1 MDAKARARLADALEF
16 ALEAHADQ
24 TRKGNDIPYVSHLL
38 QVAGLVLEHGGD
50 AELAVAGLLHDSLED
65 CPHVTVE
72 ALQQRFGS
80 EVARIVESC
89 SDLLEGDTPDRKAP
103 WLERKR
109 RYLAHLSE
117 ADAAVRLVSACDKLD
132 NLRSIIA
139 DLGAEGVA
147 TLERFRATPAQTRW
161 YYEEVRKT
169 LAPDLPERLR
179 REMDALLAELRH
191 FVKDAS
197 PEA

>member
-80 EVARIVESC
+80 KVARIVESC

-109 RYLAHLSE
+109 RYLAHLAE

-169 LAPDLPERLR
+169 LEPDLPERLR
-179 REMDALLAELRH
+179 REMDALLAELRR

>member
-1 MDAKARARLADALEF
+1 MDANARARLADALVF
-16 ALEAHADQ
+16 ALEVHGNQ
-24 TRKGNDIPYVSHLL
+24 TRKGKEIPYVSHLL

-50 AELAVAGLLHDSLED
+50 WELAVAGLLHDSIED
-65 CPHVTVE
+65 CEEVTFEV
-72 ALQQRFGS
+72 LRKRFGAK
-80 EVARIVESC
+80 VARIVASC

-103 WLERKR
+103 WTLRKR
-109 RYLAHLSE
+109 RYLAHLAQ

-161 YYEEVRKT
+161 YYESVREV

-179 REMDALLAELRH
+179 REMDALLAELRR
-191 FVKDAS
+191 FVGESS
-197 PEA
+197 PEP

>member
-1 MDAKARARLADALEF
+1 MDANARARLADALVF
-16 ALEAHADQ
+16 ALEVHGNQ
-24 TRKGNDIPYVSHLL
+24 TRKGNEIPYVSHLL

-50 AELAVAGLLHDSLED
+50 EELAVAGMLHDSIED
-65 CPHVTVE
+65 CEDVTFEVLRE
-72 ALQQRFGS
+72 RFGP

-103 WLERKR
+103 WTLRKR
-109 RYLAHLSE
+109 RYLAHLAK

-169 LAPDLPERLR
+169 LEPDLPERLR
-179 REMDALLAELRH
+179 REMDALLAELRR
-191 FVKDAS
+191 FVGESS
-197 PEA
+197 PEP